1 MQIQTITLNGK
12 VLTNTETLTLRMA
25 LAMVTI
31 DLEELDSERK
41 LDGFTVSE
49 HLKNIGKLRILV
61 GEGG

>member
-41 LDGFTVSE
+41 LDGLTVLE

-61 GEGG
+61 GDGQ